1 MKPHPRYFR
10 LTAMAAA
17 LCAAFGTAQAAEDNE
32 VTALTRPE
40 SNIEFGIGHVTVG
53 NREFGKYNGLNEQ
66 GIHGLFNADIIHR
79 DDTSGTWLKLR
90 ARDLGLESRELR
102 FDHEKQGN
110 WGYYLEY
117 NQITRHEPNQ
127 AYTGVSGIGGTQ
139 LTIPN
144 PAARS
149 GLVNLKTERDR
160 FGLGLSKQLSDA
172 WNIKIDFR
180 NENKDGARLWG
191 RGTTG
196 GTGLFEFTPEPINST
211 IRQLDA
217 VLGYTGKR
225 LHLSGGYYGTMYS
238 NQHSALGFTGGA
250 AGLSTFT
257 PLALPPDNHSHQFY
271 LSGSYA
277 FTPTT
282 HGNFKV
288 AYARAR
294 QDDAFVSGV
303 NVPLAPGIGNNL
315 QGRVDTTLVQTGLT
329 ARPLPKLTL
338 RGNFRYED
346 RDDQTPVLRF
356 NTLAGPTSTFDGTN
370 EPRSIRTT
378 SGKVEA
384 SYALPMAFR
393 LTGGIDYDE
402 KERNT
407 SAVRVVT
414 FRKRTEEIAY
424 RTELRRSMSDT
435 ITGAVAYIYSER
447 DGSRF
452 LTTTLNN
459 GTAAASGNRV
469 APIHLA
475 DRERNQLRLTL
486 NWQPADPLSV
496 QFRVDGSSDKYD
508 QIHALNIGPRDG
520 DARNYALDLAYSF
533 SDKWQATAWASHN
546 VTKQKQSQHA
556 GSGVAGLVW
565 DAGLK
570 NNGDAFGLG
579 LRGKPYSWLE
589 VGSDLSYSNI
599 KDSFDQQRLNAVSP
613 GTVVAPL
620 PDITTK
626 ITRLQLFA
634 KYMIQKNTGVRLEFI
649 HDRFDTND
657 WTWANWTYT
666 DGTRLLQ
673 DPLQKTNFVGISYFY
688 RWQ

>member
-1 MKPHPRYFR
+1 MKSHTRSFR

-17 LCAAFGTAQAAEDNE
+17 LYAAFGAAQAAEDSE
-32 VTALTRPE
+32 VAALTRPE
-40 SNIEFGIGHVTVG
+40 SSVEAGIGHVTVD

-66 GIHGLFNADIIHR
+66 GVHGLFNADIIYR
-79 DDTSGTWLKLR
+79 DDATGTWLKLR
-90 ARDLGLESRELR
+90 ARNLGLESRELR
-102 FDHEKQGN
+102 FDHERQGD
-110 WGYYLEY
+110 WGYYFEY
-117 NQITRHEPNQ
+117 NEITRHEPNQ
-127 AYTGVSGIGGTQ
+127 AYTGVSGIGGTR

-144 PAARS
+144 PAART
-149 GLVNLKTERDR
+149 GLVNLRTERDR
-160 FGLGLSKQLSDA
+160 FGLGLSKQLNDA
-172 WNIKIDFR
+172 WSIKVDFR

-196 GTGLFEFTPEPINST
+196 GAGNFEFAPEPINST

-217 VLGYTGKR
+217 VLNYSGER

-238 NQHSALGFTGGA
+238 NQHNGLDFIGGA

-257 PLALPPDNHSHQFY
+257 PLALPPDNFSHQ
-271 LSGSYA
+271 LHVSGSYA

-282 HGNFKV
+282 HGNFKL
-288 AYARAR
+288 AYARAK
-294 QDDAFVSGV
+294 QSDAFVSGV

-315 QGRVDTTLVQTGLT
+315 QGQVDTTLVQMGLT

-346 RDDQTPVLRF
+346 RDDQTPVLLY

-378 SGKVEA
+378 AGKVEA

-393 LTGGIDYDE
+393 LTGGIDYTE

-407 SAVRVVT
+407 SVVRVVT
-414 FRKRTEEIAY
+414 FRKRTEEAAY
-424 RTELRRSMSDT
+424 RAELRRSLSDT
-435 ITGAVAYIYSER
+435 ITGALAYIYSDR

-459 GTAAASGNRV
+459 GSVAASGNRV

-475 DRERNQLRLTL
+475 DRQRHQVRMTL
-486 NWQPADPLSV
+486 NWQALEALSV
-496 QFRVDGSSDKYD
+496 QLRVDGSADDYD
-508 QIHALNIGPRDG
+508 QIHALGIGPRKG
-520 DARNYALDLAYSF
+520 DARNFALDLAYSF
-533 SDKWQATAWASHN
+533 SDRWQATAWASHN
-546 VTKQKQSQHA
+546 ITKQKQAQHV
-556 GSGVAGLVW
+556 GSGTAGLLW
-565 DAGLK
+565 DANLK
-570 NNGDAFGLG
+570 NNGDAVGLG
-579 LRGKPYSWLE
+579 FRGKPYSWLE
-589 VGSDLSYSNI
+589 VGGDLNYSNI
-599 KDSFDQQRLNAVSP
+599 KDSFDQNRLNAVSP

-634 KYMIQKNTGVRLEFI
+634 KYALQKNSGIRVDFI

-673 DPLQKTNFVGISYFY
+673 DSLQKTNFVGVSYFY